1 MKKSLSPFDY
11 LVTRTSLPS
20 DFSIMKSKNSKSSQA
35 RLLQSR
41 PMGSFWILNITRNLH
56 SQQSTAV
63 QSDLHKGAQQIEK
76 KKGYMVVGFSSFIKT
91 SLKFSLT
98 INISRVGRI
107 PNFAKV

>member
-56 SQQSTAV
+56 SQQSTAL

-76 KKGYMVVGFSSFIKT
+76 KKAIWLWAFLVL
-91 SLKFSLT
+91 LKP
-98 INISRVGRI
+98 V
-107 PNFAKV
+107 